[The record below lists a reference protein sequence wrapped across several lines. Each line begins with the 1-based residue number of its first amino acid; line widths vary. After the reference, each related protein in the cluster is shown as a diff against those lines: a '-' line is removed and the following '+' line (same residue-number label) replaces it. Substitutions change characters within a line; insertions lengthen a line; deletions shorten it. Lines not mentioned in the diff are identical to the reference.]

1 MANTSLA
8 MPRTL
13 LDRYM
18 REAAAAMA
26 RNNKTLGER
35 IKEARDARGWKQK
48 DLAAKVNVEPMTVSR
63 WERGV
68 NQPDMDTL
76 RVVAQVTQMPLA
88 FFVEERQVIASTEE
102 RLSRL
107 ETQLAAVTRL
117 VETVLQ
123 EVRQLHE
130 LPPDGEN
137 ESRTAASPRDVAAS

>member
-1 MANTSLA
+1 
-8 MPRTL
+8 
-13 LDRYM
+13 
-18 REAAAAMA
+18 MA